1 MLLTFTQTSIV
12 SVILVTLGVPLV
24 VVARSQMDVWF
35 ISRIANEVM
44 EVKRFSRVPPVLT
57 ISSSVSSSP
66 VVTSVSI
73 TWGVLLVHV
82 VPETLHG
89 VGVQDVSKGEGVSQF
104 SSVGEVL
111 TVVSAQSIIRV

>member
-1 MLLTFTQTSIV
+1 
-12 SVILVTLGVPLV
+12 
-24 VVARSQMDVWF
+24 MDVWF
-35 ISRIANEVM
+35 TSRIANEVM
-44 EVKRFSRVPPVLT
+44 EIKRFSRVPPVLT
-57 ISSSVSSSP
+57 ISSSVTSSP

-89 VGVQDVSKGEGVSQF
+89 VGVQDVSEGEGVSQF

-111 TVVSAQSIIRV
+111 TVVSALGPVHHQGVGANIGPVSTLSIPVGGG